1 MKTAPLVK
9 ALPAIAAA
17 LCIYMLAY
25 WYTSNQ
31 HSVHVVKRIPGQDL
45 QAAQPGSNGAEQAVQ
60 PNGNAASPT
69 ASEGTANPA
78 KTAPSQAASSVAA
91 NTVVPVLPGEWPRF
105 RGAQDDNIN
114 SEKVALG
121 TKWSTGAPPLLW
133 NLDVGEGHAAAAIKN
148 SRVYILDY
156 DRTAQAD
163 VLKCLALSDGKELW
177 KYSYPVALKRN
188 HGMSRTIPAVT
199 DKYVV
204 TIGPKCNVVCADP
217 MTGHVFWTLD
227 LVKEYK
233 TEVPPWYAGQCPLI
247 DGDRAI
253 IAPGGSSLMVG
264 IDCAT
269 GKVAWK
275 TPNPRAWSM
284 THSSI
289 TPMVFKGQKI
299 YVYCGS
305 GGVVGVSAK
314 DGSILWQTTDWTV
327 KIANVPSPVVVGND
341 RLFLSGGY
349 NAGCAM
355 LQLQSTGNKITTHI
369 LYKLPPTVFGSDQQT
384 PILYNGYIYGVIP
397 GGQLACLDLD
407 GKIKWTSGAAYRF
420 GIGPYLIADGKIL
433 ALDDLGLLTIAESSP
448 KAFRPLAQARLL
460 GGHDCWGPMALA
472 GGRLIARD
480 LTKMVCVDIAK
491 H

>member
-1 MKTAPLVK
+1 MKTAPLIK

-17 LCIYMLAY
+17 ICITLLAY
-25 WYTSNQ
+25 WFTSNQ
-31 HSVHVVKRIPGQDL
+31 RSVDVVKRVPGQDM
-45 QAAQPGSNGAEQAVQ
+45 QEGQPGTGGPEDAAPPAEVSV
-60 PNGNAASPT
+60 ASPES
-69 ASEGTANPA
+69 AAAPA
-78 KTAPSQAASSVAA
+78 QVPTAPEASLAAAG
-91 NTVVPVLPGEWPRF
+91 TVVPALPGEWPRF
-105 RGAQDDNIN
+105 RGALNDNVN
-114 SEKVALG
+114 SENVALS
-121 TKWSTGAPPLLW
+121 TKWANGAPPLLW
-133 NLDVGEGHAAAAIKN
+133 SLDVGEGHAAAAIKN

-163 VLKCLALSDGKELW
+163 VLKCLTLSDGKELW

-217 MTGHVFWTLD
+217 MTGRVFWTLD

-233 TEVPPWYAGQCPLI
+233 TEIPPWYAGQCPLI

-253 IAPGGSSLMVG
+253 IAPGGSSLMVA

-275 TPNPRAWSM
+275 TPNPSAWSM

-289 TPMVFKGQKI
+289 TPIMFKGQKI

-305 GGVVGVSAK
+305 GGVAGVSAK

-327 KIANVPSPVVVGND
+327 KIANVPSPVVVGSD

-349 NAGCAM
+349 NAGSAM
-355 LQLQSTGNKITTHI
+355 LQLQSTGNKINTRI

-397 GGQLACLDLD
+397 GGQLACLDLN

-420 GIGPYLIADGKIL
+420 GIGPYIIADGKIL
-433 ALDDLGLLTIAESSP
+433 ALDDLGLLTIAEASP
-448 KAFRPLAQARLL
+448 AAFRPLGQARLL
-460 GGHDCWGPMALA
+460 SGHDCWGPMALA

-491 H
+491 R